1 MRFNEYCPY
10 KIKIE
15 EMLSAEFLLK
25 PAFAVMLKNEKS
37 QDIENL
43 LSFLDKN
50 NVIKLER
57 IIKN

>member
-1 MRFNEYCPY
+1 
-10 KIKIE
+10 
-15 EMLSAEFLLK
+15 MLSAEFLLK
-25 PAFAVMLKNEKS
+25 PAFAIVLKKAKS

-50 NVIKLER
+50 NAIKLER